1 MKDLG
6 ELLFRA
12 KDKKIYKDIF
22 EFKELINKIKEID
35 NGLELDWDT
44 GAGED
49 WVQFVKKGVAIV
61 CMLHTKIGIAFIRRD
76 LIDSKTL
83 ELLQPLFVVYFYD
96 YESEEWCI
104 DLNLLKEKVP
114 EIEWLVTKD
123 AVNDKRMSLLD
134 LYFATV

>member
-1 MKDLG
+1 MDVQEILLSNNSDILYIKWRMNMKDLG
-6 ELLFRA
+6 ELFSQA
-12 KDKKIYKDIF
+12 KDKKIYKDIL

-49 WVQFVKKGVAIV
+49 WAQFVKKGVAIV

-83 ELLQPLFVVYFYD
+83 ELLQPLFIVDFLIMNRRNGVL
-96 YESEEWCI
+96 I
-104 DLNLLKEKVP
+104 
-114 EIEWLVTKD
+114 
-123 AVNDKRMSLLD
+123 
-134 LYFATV
+134 

>member
-1 MKDLG
+1 MKDLA
-6 ELLFRA
+6 ELFCQAR
-12 KDKKIYKDIF
+12 DKKIYKDIF
-22 EFKELINKIKEID
+22 EFRKLINIIEEID

-49 WVQFVKKGVAIV
+49 WAQFVKKGVAIV

-76 LIDSKTL
+76 LIVAETL
-83 ELLQPLFVVYFYD
+83 EILQPLFIVDFFD
-96 YESEEWCI
+96 YELEEWCI

-114 EIEWLVTKD
+114 EIEWLVEKD
-123 AVNDKRMSLLD
+123 AVDDKRMSLLD